1 MNPPY
6 FCRLMMN
13 KNFAAHVALASAA
26 IIFGANY
33 WVSKGLMP
41 GYLSPE
47 QLVFIRLAGA
57 FVLFFVTAFFGGNEK
72 VERKDLITI
81 AIASLLGTT
90 LNQYWFFIGLNYST
104 PVDIAL
110 IHVTNPIFVL
120 IFAALMTQE
129 KVTPLK
135 ITGILLGSAGSVI
148 MIVYHG
154 DITFDSDT
162 FKGNI
167 FALLNTLAYAV
178 YLIMIK
184 PVMNKYSSV
193 AVMKWVFAFGVLF
206 SVPISFQSLLSVSF
220 DHFTGSAWSA
230 LIFVVVATTFL
241 AYLFTIYALKRLEAS
256 VVSFYIYLQPLIA
269 ALITAWMGVQAF
281 TISKIVAAIFI
292 FTGVYLV
299 SGKSAKKSEVP
310 ESSQQM
316 P

>member
-1 MNPPY
+1 
-6 FCRLMMN
+6 MN
-13 KNFAAHVALASAA
+13 KNFAAHAALAAAA

-47 QLVFIRLAGA
+47 QLDFIRLAGA
-57 FVLFFVTAFFGGNEK
+57 FVLFYIMAFFGGNEK
-72 VERKDLITI
+72 IERKDLITI
-81 AIASLLGTT
+81 AVASLLGTT
-90 LNQYWFFIGLNYST
+90 LNQYLFFIGLNYST

-120 IFAALMTQE
+120 SFAAIISQE

-135 ITGILLGSAGSVI
+135 IAGILLGSAGSVI

-162 FKGNI
+162 FKGNL

-193 AVMKWVFAFGVLF
+193 AVMKWAFGFGVLF
-206 SVPISFQSLLSVSF
+206 SVPISFQSMLSVSF
-220 DHFTGSAWSA
+220 SNFIASAWSA
-230 LIFVVVATTFL
+230 LVFVVVATTFL
-241 AYLFTIYALKRLEAS
+241 AYLFTIYALKRVEAS
-256 VVSFYIYLQPLIA
+256 VVSFYIYLQPFIA
-269 ALITAWMGVQAF
+269 ALITAWMGVQPF
-281 TISKIVAAIFI
+281 TVSKVVAAIFI

-299 SGKSAKKSEVP
+299 SGKPIKANGIAPPK
-310 ESSQQM
+310 
-316 P
+316 